1 MDVHQAH
8 ERRLAGESS
17 EGGNDAF
24 GEEARAKTEVRD
36 TSRRTMP
43 WEDRVAGVRIT
54 PAATTD

>member
-1 MDVHQAH
+1 VDEDQAH

-24 GEEARAKTEVRD
+24 GEEAQAETEVRD
-36 TSRRTMP
+36 TSRRKRS
-43 WEDRVAGVRIT
+43 WEARAAGVRVT